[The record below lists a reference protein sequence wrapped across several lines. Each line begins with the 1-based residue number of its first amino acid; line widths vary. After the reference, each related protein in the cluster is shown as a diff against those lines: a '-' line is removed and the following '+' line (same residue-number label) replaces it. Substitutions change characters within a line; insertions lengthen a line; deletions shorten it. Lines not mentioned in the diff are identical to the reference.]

1 MKFKNVAASARA
13 GSFVLEFSRIT
24 PHGGV
29 LTEGC
34 IANILILLFT
44 WGNKSSFDGY
54 NCPVQK
60 IKVTEGGPIL
70 TCKSLV
76 MKRVCS
82 YKSIPAVVKA
92 RGLGYR
98 SIDFD

>member
-1 MKFKNVAASARA
+1 MSSTTELPQGANEPIPKAVRELLESEIQEVAASATA

-44 WGNKSSFDGY
+44 WGNKSKF
-54 NCPVQK
+54 
-60 IKVTEGGPIL
+60 
-70 TCKSLV
+70 
-76 MKRVCS
+76 
-82 YKSIPAVVKA
+82 
-92 RGLGYR
+92 
-98 SIDFD
+98 